1 MPNSN
6 PATKHLRRDK
16 QGKTLGRARGREN
29 EAGGL
34 GAKNPRDRADT
45 GAPPAQA
52 SAEDTR
58 RNCYVENS
66 RKQFKNRKVK
76 TIKNSIPKNTSIDS
90 KISCFFLLLPLLMDM
105 FLFLLVRS

>member
-1 MPNSN
+1 M
-6 PATKHLRRDK
+6 
-16 QGKTLGRARGREN
+16 LGRARGREN

-105 FLFLLVRS
+105 ILFFLVRS

>member
-34 GAKNPRDRADT
+34 GAKNPRDWADA

-52 SAEDTR
+52 NAEDTKQK
-58 RNCYVENS
+58 CDVENS
-66 RKQFKNRKVK
+66 RKYTV
-76 TIKNSIPKNTSIDS
+76 NTE
-90 KISCFFLLLPLLMDM
+90 KKH
-105 FLFLLVRS
+105 